1 MRMHAKPIMA
11 LASGAILLTGL
22 LCQTAQAQSTLAG
35 LVASGGTLTVDD
47 KTFSDFSFSENGLA
61 SFDPTQIDVTAT
73 ESKGVE
79 YLSYA
84 GNISFASG
92 GSASAY
98 LTLNYVVTAN
108 AGAIDMI
115 DLSYNGSAVNGS
127 LSIDETAATGSFAVT
142 GGTVVGNI
150 QLSPNTFSG
159 STDIVPPE
167 TVLYVTKDISF
178 TTNPGGGFDAASFIS
193 QSFEQVPE
201 PTTISLLLLS
211 FGAGTLRLFRKTRT
225 I

>member
-22 LCQTAQAQSTLAG
+22 LCQTVQAQSTLAG

-47 KTFSDFSFSENGLA
+47 KTFSDFSYSENGLT

-73 ESKGVE
+73 ESEGVE
-79 YLSYA
+79 DLTYLK
-84 GNISFASG
+84 GNISLVSG

-98 LTLNYVVTAN
+98 LILNYVVTAN
-108 AGAIDMI
+108 AGAIDEI
-115 DLSYNGSAVNGS
+115 DLSYDGSAFNGS
-127 LSIDETAATGSFAVT
+127 LSVDETAATGSF

-150 QLSPNTFSG
+150 QLNQNTDSG
-159 STDIVPPE
+159 SMNIVPPE

-178 TTNPGGGFDAASFIS
+178 TTYDGGGFDAASFIS
-193 QSFEQVPE
+193 QSFEQIPE

-211 FGAGTLRLFRKTRT
+211 FGASTLRLFRKTRT
-225 I
+225 T